1 MRVLMMLILLNGW
14 IFARTGMPEAPS
26 SANRSSA
33 SCTFKDGKEM
43 VVQYLVPASGRK
55 TENIPNGKIWLPGGS
70 AMTLFTQTELT
81 IDNAQIPVGAYSVY
95 VIPAEEDWTLIV
107 NKNVVTSK
115 NYDEKQDIVRAR
127 MQTGTVSEPA
137 AQFAV
142 YLSHVA
148 PQQCN
153 IRLYYGKTGAWAE
166 FKEK

>member
-1 MRVLMMLILLNGW
+1 MRVLMMLMLMNGW
-14 IFARTGMPEAPS
+14 VFGGTRTPEAPS

-33 SCTFKDGKEM
+33 SCTFKDGKQL
-43 VVQYLVPASGRK
+43 VVQYLVSASGQK
-55 TENIPNGKIWLPGGS
+55 PENIPDGKIWEPGGS